1 MKMKTTLV
9 ALAALALGMAG
20 ASGLAVAQLADA
32 KTELTLVEI
41 VQKLE
46 SLGYTNIEDVEK
58 DDGVWEAEAISPQ
71 GIRVEVKLDPKDGR
85 ILREERDDD

>member
-1 MKMKTTLV
+1 MKMKTTFV
-9 ALAALALGMAG
+9 ALSALALGIAG
-20 ASGLAVAQLADA
+20 ASGFAVAQQAEA
-32 KTELTLVEI
+32 TTELTLVQI

-46 SLGYTNIEDVEK
+46 SLGYTKIEDVEK

-71 GIRVEVKLDPKDGR
+71 GIRVELKLDPKDGR